1 MTKQDISKT
10 LREGLTAKTER
21 VGTAAMLLYPGMT
34 ALDLVGPQYVFAALM
49 QSVHLVAKSNEPVL
63 SDTGLAIV
71 PTITFEDCPEKVTIL
86 FVPGGSEGTL
96 TAMEDEAT
104 LSFVKSRGGQADY
117 VTSVCTGSLI
127 LAAAGLL
134 EDYKATSHWATK
146 HLLEE
151 AGVEPVEGR
160 VVFDR
165 NRVTGGGV
173 TAGIDFGLALA
184 GRIRGDEYAKLIQ
197 LIAEYSPEPPYRA
210 GTPCEAG
217 EAATKHVTEM
227 FVPFVTK
234 ARELLQRAND

>member
-1 MTKQDISKT
+1 MNAQDHSEI
-10 LREGLTAKTER
+10 LRERLTAKTGR

-34 ALDLVGPQYVFAALM
+34 ALDLVGPQYVFAAMM

-96 TAMEDEAT
+96 AAMEDEAT
-104 LSFVKSRGGQADY
+104 LSFVRSRGEQADY

-134 EDYKATSHWATK
+134 EDYKATSHWVAK

-151 AGVEPVEGR
+151 AGAEPEEGR
-160 VVFDR
+160 VVIDR

-173 TAGIDFGLALA
+173 TAGLDFGLALA

-210 GTPCEAG
+210 GTPREAG
-217 EAATKHVTEM
+217 EAATNHVTEM
-227 FVPFVTK
+227 FVPFVIK
-234 ARELLQRAND
+234 ARELLQRAKD